1 MKNLYLRGFVL
12 LVCLQI
18 FRFNQINAQCL
29 CTGAVP
35 ATAIDQ
41 TIAISPTTAST
52 LNFSFQQFNP
62 SVGTLQCV
70 SLHDTITGVS
80 TTGAGN
86 TGPDS
91 TAFLFQLT
99 LTNKISA
106 PGITITRVFNKT
118 YGYDTLAPYTMPGD
132 TITYGPDNIIT
143 IPTGSASTGGNAAY
157 IGAGTVNVVYTI
169 NGGMITL
176 DGGSNYNSSVTTV
189 IGGIVRLTYYWCP
202 SIPLGTAIS
211 NFSVFK
217 KNGSVSLQWLGT
229 NDQKDITYEIE
240 YSKDNQKWQAAGTV
254 PAGSAPAGTVAQ
266 YQYQFNPSQIDVGEI
281 YFRIKRTDGEGNIVY
296 SIIKAVNFQQPDQRP
311 GIQIY
316 PNPVT
321 RKILI
326 QFDEQQTGNYSLE
339 LVSTTGQV
347 IERKQVQLSGVS
359 ITNLDLSTKPASGI
373 YFLRAINTANNKL
386 FLTKVIV
393 N

>member
-1 MKNLYLRGFVL
+1 MKQIYLKGFMLFACFCIFNKSSLYS
-12 LVCLQI
+12 
-18 FRFNQINAQCL
+18 QCL
-29 CTGAVP
+29 CAGAIP
-35 ATAIDQ
+35 ATAINQ
-41 TIAISPTTAST
+41 TIAISPTTVST
-52 LNFSFQQFNP
+52 LNFAFQQFNP
-62 SVGTLQCV
+62 AIGTLSCV

-118 YGYDTLAPYTMPGD
+118 YGYDTLAPFRIPGD
-132 TITYGPDNIIT
+132 TITYGPDNIIN
-143 IPTGSASTGGNAAY
+143 IPTGAGSTGGNASY
-157 IGAGTVNVVYTI
+157 IGLGTVNVAYSI

-202 SIPLGTAIS
+202 TIPLGSAIS

-217 KNGSVSLQWLGT
+217 RNGTISLQWLGT
-229 NDQKDITYEIE
+229 NDQKDIIYEID
-240 YSKDNQKWQAAGTV
+240 YSKDAEHWQTAGTV
-254 PAGSAPAGTVAQ
+254 PAGSAPTGTVAQ
-266 YQYQFNPSQIDVGEI
+266 YMYQYNPSPIDMGQI
-281 YFRIKRTDGEGNIVY
+281 YFKIKRTDPEGNVIY
-296 SIIKAVNFQQPDQRP
+296 SVIKMVNLQQQDQLP

-316 PNPVT
+316 PNPVS
-321 RKILI
+321 RKVMI
-326 QFDEQQTGNYSLE
+326 QFDEIQTGNFSLE
-339 LVSTTGQV
+339 LVSTTGQI
-347 IERKQVQLSGVS
+347 IERKQVQLNGS
-359 ITNLDLSTKPASGI
+359 ILANMDLKTKPANGI
-373 YFLRAINTANNKL
+373 YFLRAIDIANKKQ
-386 FLTKVIV
+386 FLAKVIV